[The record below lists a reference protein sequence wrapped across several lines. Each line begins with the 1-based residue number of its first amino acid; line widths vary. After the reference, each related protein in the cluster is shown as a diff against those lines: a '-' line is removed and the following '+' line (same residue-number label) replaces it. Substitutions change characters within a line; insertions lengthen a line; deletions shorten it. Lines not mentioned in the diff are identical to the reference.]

1 MDDHGWTTRAN
12 MSEDYGLRSQQP
24 AIDDL
29 RRSPGALVRR
39 VDHGK

>member
-1 MDDHGWTTRAN
+1 MDDHGWTARAN

-39 VDHGK
+39 VDRDK